1 MKSYA
6 DAYLA
11 TKNNYFAE
19 IVNDIATYVIRDLR
33 HKVSL
38 FYLKICL
45 YLLINFIFF
54 RKVDFIVLKM
64 QILIL
69 HMMHLQR
76 KKVLFM
82 YGLLW
87 KSNHF

>member
-1 MKSYA
+1 MLIIFNQGFSRYATDGEWHVPHFEKMLYDQAQLMKSYA

-38 FYLKICL
+38 FYFKICL
-45 YLLINFIFF
+45 YLLINFMFF
-54 RKVDFIVLKM
+54 
-64 QILIL
+64 
-69 HMMHLQR
+69 
-76 KKVLFM
+76 
-82 YGLLW
+82 
-87 KSNHF
+87 